1 MDTND
6 IKRDQLAALDS
17 ALRGLRQKVHI
28 ALLAQGKCTTKDLAE
43 GMGYSLLTV
52 RPRVTELLQA
62 GLVDLVGRDDH
73 GDGIYQAVSLEDAR
87 KRVEERARLAAEG
100 PRQLSMF

>member
-17 ALRGLRQKVHI
+17 ALRGLRQKVHLS
-28 ALLAQGKCTTKDLAE
+28 LLAQGACTTKALGEA
-43 GMGYSLLTV
+43 MGYSILTV

-87 KRVEERARLAAEG
+87 KRVEERARIMTEG
-100 PRQLSMF
+100 PEQLSMF